1 MLRSSRR
8 LPRRL
13 LLVAPLVIAVALAAC
28 SDPQTTIDPKSDF
41 ADDIQG
47 LYILVFWLAAIVFVG
62 ILGATLVLSIWYRER
77 PGRQARQ
84 IHGNTRL
91 ELVWTLIP
99 VVIVAIMAVPT
110 FQVIADSS
118 ADPPDGALEVT
129 AVGRQWWFEFV
140 YEGVGPNG
148 EDLIVANELHLP
160 VDRAVSLKLQ
170 SEDVIHSFWVP
181 QLAGKVDMVP
191 GHENGLWFTPN
202 EARPE
207 AFLGQCAE
215 FCGTS
220 HANMRFRVFVDTQ
233 EDFEAWVR
241 LQLADGADPVSE
253 LGAQGREIFLGWDCI
268 VCHTIQGTGA
278 AGQIGPNLTHV
289 GSRTTI
295 AAGILDNDLENLIR
309 WISNPDS
316 EKPGIKPE
324 DDGRFMPAFAELP
337 LPPEGRGLTDEQI
350 RAIAQY
356 LLELE

>member
-1 MLRSSRR
+1 MRSSRG

-13 LLVAPLVIAVALAAC
+13 LLLAPLVIAVALAAC
-28 SDPQTTIDPKSDF
+28 SDPQTTIEPKSDF

-62 ILGATLVLSIWYRER
+62 VLGATLILSIWYRER

-91 ELVWTLIP
+91 EIAWTLIP

-110 FQVIADSS
+110 FKVIADFD
-118 ADPPDGALEVT
+118 DPPDDALEVT
-129 AVGRQWWFEFV
+129 AVGRQWWFEFI

-160 VDRAVSLKLQ
+160 VDRAVSVKLQ

-202 EARPE
+202 EARAE

-220 HANMRFRVFVDTQ
+220 HANMRFRGLRRHTGGL
-233 EDFEAWVR
+233 R
-241 LQLADGADPVSE
+241 G
-253 LGAQGREIFLGWDCI
+253 LGAPPTGRWRRARLRARC
-268 VCHTIQGTGA
+268 
-278 AGQIGPNLTHV
+278 AG
-289 GSRTTI
+289 
-295 AAGILDNDLENLIR
+295 
-309 WISNPDS
+309 
-316 EKPGIKPE
+316 PG
-324 DDGRFMPAFAELP
+324 D
-337 LPPEGRGLTDEQI
+337 LPPLGVHRLPHRARHDRGRSDRPGSHS
-350 RAIAQY
+350 RR
-356 LLELE
+356 